1 MAIEPSAI
9 RDKIDSDS
17 FARFLGIQL
26 LELRKGYSKL
36 SMTLTEK
43 MLNFHNVGHGGAIF
57 ALADA
62 AFAAAANSHGQKA
75 LALCMNI
82 NYCSP
87 AKEGMELIAEGFEEN
102 LGRRTGLYRMIVR
115 SPDGQLI
122 ATSYGTV
129 YRKPEESI

>member
-1 MAIEPSAI
+1 
-9 RDKIDSDS
+9 
-17 FARFLGIQL
+17 
-26 LELRKGYSKL
+26 
-36 SMTLTEK
+36 MTLTDN
-43 MLNFHNVGHGGAIF
+43 MVNFHNVGHGGAIF

-82 NYCSP
+82 NYCSS
-87 AKEGMELIAEGFEEN
+87 AKEGMRLIAEGFEEN

-115 SPDGQLI
+115 SDEGQLI